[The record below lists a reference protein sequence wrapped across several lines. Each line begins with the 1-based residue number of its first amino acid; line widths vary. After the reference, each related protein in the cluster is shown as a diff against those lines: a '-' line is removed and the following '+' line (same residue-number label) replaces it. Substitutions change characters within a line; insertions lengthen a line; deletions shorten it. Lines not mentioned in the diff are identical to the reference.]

1 MEAVKTA
8 KPPVYHHPLLEL
20 VESRLAL
27 VLNDHRITDIMKVV
41 DGLRAD
47 GQICGAQDLANRL
60 SALATTH
67 PLWQQLI
74 RVATIGETYFFRDR
88 SQIDALWDSVLPDL
102 ITERIRT
109 GRRQLSLWS
118 AGCST
123 GEEPYSLAIMLREL
137 IPDIQNWN
145 IRILATD
152 LNTNHLDR
160 AEQGVYRAW
169 SFRSEIPQAIRERW
183 FSEEVGGFRIDPTI
197 RKMVTFAPLNLAGSV
212 YLIHDSPI
220 KNIDVVLCRNV
231 LIYFDKATVSATLK
245 RFHDSLADSGWL
257 VIGHSES
264 AHMANQP
271 FEVRNFVGAVLF
283 QKVPKPTSFEPLF
296 IGEPEPF
303 PVSKPTLLS
312 PSISHP
318 IPDSVNIRE
327 PEIPVEK
334 AESDKP
340 DPWGLA
346 YDAANKED
354 WAEALKWLEAAEVT
368 HKLRPEVH
376 YLRGIV
382 ELQQGE
388 IEKALASLRRAIYCK
403 HEFVLAH
410 FTIGEIF
417 EKVGQVKK
425 AASHWKQAQHI
436 LATLPPDAPIESSDS
451 LTVEMLSTVLEYRFE
466 NLTGKL

>member
-1 MEAVKTA
+1 MTA
-8 KPPVYHHPLLEL
+8 KPTIYHHPLLEL

-27 VLNDHRITDIMKVV
+27 VLNDHRVTDIMKVV
-41 DGLRAD
+41 EGLRSD

-67 PLWQQLI
+67 PLWQHVI

-102 ITERIRT
+102 ISERIRT
-109 GRRQLSLWS
+109 GRRHLSLWS

-152 LNTNHLDR
+152 LNNNHLDR
-160 AEQGVYRAW
+160 AEQGLYRAW
-169 SFRSEIPQAIRERW
+169 SFRSETPSAIRERW
-183 FSEEVGGFRIDPTI
+183 FNEEVGGLRIDPAI

-212 YLIHDSPI
+212 YLCQDAPI
-220 KNIDVVLCRNV
+220 RDMDVVLCRNV
-231 LIYFDKATVSATLK
+231 LIYFDRSTVSATIK
-245 RFHDSLADSGWL
+245 RFHDSLGDNGWL

-283 QKVPKPTSFEPLF
+283 QKVPKQTPFEPQF
-296 IGEPEPF
+296 IEQADRA
-303 PVSKPTLLS
+303 PVSKPTLLA
-312 PSISHP
+312 PVIAQP
-318 IPDSVNIRE
+318 TATTVARRE
-327 PEIPVEK
+327 PKVAVESAK
-334 AESDKP
+334 NDKP
-340 DPWGLA
+340 DPWKQA

-354 WAEALKWLEAAEVT
+354 WTGALEWLEAAEVT

-382 ELQQGE
+382 EMQQGE

-417 EKVGQVKK
+417 EKVGQAKK
-425 AASHWKQAQHI
+425 AASHWKQAQQI
-436 LATLPPDAPIESSDS
+436 LAELPPDQPIESSDS
-451 LTVEMLSTVLEYRFE
+451 LTVEMLTTVLEYRLE
-466 NLTGKL
+466 NLTGKS

>member
-1 MEAVKTA
+1 MTA
-8 KPPVYHHPLLEL
+8 KPTFYHHPLLEL

-27 VLNDHRITDIMKVV
+27 VLNDHRVTDIMKVV

-67 PLWQQLI
+67 PLWQHVI

-88 SQIDALWDSVLPDL
+88 SQIDALWDSVLPAL
-102 ITERIRT
+102 ISERIRT

-137 IPDIQNWN
+137 IPDIQKWN

-152 LNTNHLDR
+152 LNTTHLDR
-160 AEQGVYRAW
+160 AEQGLYRAW
-169 SFRSEIPQAIRERW
+169 SFRSETPSAIRERW
-183 FSEEVGGFRIDPTI
+183 FSEEAGGFRIDPTI

-212 YLIHDSPI
+212 YLFQDTPI
-220 KNIDVVLCRNV
+220 RDMDVVLCRNV
-231 LIYFDKATVSATLK
+231 LIYFDKPTVSATIK
-245 RFHDSLADSGWL
+245 RFHESLSDKGWL

-264 AHMANQP
+264 AHMAYQS

-283 QKVPKPTSFEPLF
+283 QQVPKQTPFEMQF
-296 IGEPEPF
+296 IGEADTS
-303 PVSKPTLLS
+303 PVSKPMLLAPTIARPTAASINS
-312 PSISHP
+312 PQPKIAIEAP
-318 IPDSVNIRE
+318 
-327 PEIPVEK
+327 
-334 AESDKP
+334 ESDKP
-340 DPWGLA
+340 DPWKLA

-388 IEKALASLRRAIYCK
+388 NEKALASLRRAIYCK

-410 FTIGEIF
+410 FTLGEIF

-425 AASHWKQAQHI
+425 AASHWKQAAQI
-436 LATLPPDAPIESSDS
+436 LAALPTDQAIESSDS
-451 LTVEMLSTVLEYRFE
+451 LTVEMLTTVLEYRLE
-466 NLTGKL
+466 NLTGKM

>member
-1 MEAVKTA
+1 MTA
-8 KPPVYHHPLLEL
+8 KPAFYHHPLLEL

-27 VLNDHRITDIMKVV
+27 VLNDHRVTDIMKVV

-67 PLWQQLI
+67 PLWQHVI

-102 ITERIRT
+102 IRERIRT

-137 IPDIQNWN
+137 IPDIENWN

-160 AEQGVYRAW
+160 AEQGLYRAW
-169 SFRSEIPQAIRERW
+169 SFRSETPPAIRERW
-183 FSEEVGGFRIDPTI
+183 FDEEVGGFRIDPTI
-197 RKMVTFAPLNLAGSV
+197 RKMVTFAPLNLAGSA
-212 YLIHDSPI
+212 YLFRDAPI
-220 KNIDVVLCRNV
+220 RDVDIVLCRNV
-231 LIYFDKATVSATLK
+231 LIYFDKPTVSATIK

-264 AHMANQP
+264 AHMTNQA

-283 QKVPKPTSFEPLF
+283 HKVPKHTPFENQF
-296 IGEPEPF
+296 IDEADTA
-303 PVSKPTLLS
+303 PVSKPMLLA
-312 PSISHP
+312 PSIIQRTP
-318 IPDSVNIRE
+318 VSVDRRDPKVRIETPATDN
-327 PEIPVEK
+327 
-334 AESDKP
+334 P
-340 DPWGLA
+340 DPWKSA

-354 WAEALKWLEAAEVT
+354 WSEALRWLEAAEVT

-382 ELQQGE
+382 ELQQGD
-388 IEKALASLRRAIYCK
+388 IEKALFSLRRAIYCK

-417 EKVGQVKK
+417 EKLGQVKK
-425 AASHWKQAQHI
+425 AANHWKQAQQI
-436 LATLPPDAPIESSDS
+436 LAGLPTDKLIESSDS
-451 LTVEMLSTVLEYRFE
+451 LTVEMLTTVLEYRLE
-466 NLTGKL
+466 NLTGKS